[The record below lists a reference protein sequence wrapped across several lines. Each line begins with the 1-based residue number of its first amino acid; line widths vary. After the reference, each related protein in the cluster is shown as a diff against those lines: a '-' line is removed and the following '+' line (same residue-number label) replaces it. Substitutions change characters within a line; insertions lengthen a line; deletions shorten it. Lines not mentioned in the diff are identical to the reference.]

1 MRYRSP
7 LERGNHLGRNADGH
21 RGGVAGAVVCI
32 DFLHTLPLRGLCVCA
47 TLKSDIPLSRPVQ
60 AMRIRTKAAKELN
73 EHERR
78 IVAYR

>member
-1 MRYRSP
+1 MGDRR
-7 LERGNHLGRNADGH
+7 LLKRGNHFRRNADRH

-32 DFLHTLPLRGLCVCA
+32 DFLHTFPLRGLCVCA